1 MKPVIT
7 VVIPTY
13 QRPALLRNCLEALA
27 RQHVLAWAQVEII
40 VVVDGTDFEVFDLTY
55 RMSKQTGLV
64 IKCLQQKERRGP
76 AAARNRGWQAAS
88 SPFIAFTDDDCLP
101 QPTWLSAGLLFLL
114 RGGQVLTGQVRMPL
128 PEQPTHHDQTT
139 ALLETAEFVTANLF
153 CRRSALEQVGG
164 FDEQFDSAWRED
176 SDLQFKFL
184 EAGIPISTCPE
195 AVIVHPIRPAPW
207 YASLRDERKNR
218 YDALLYKRHPDLF
231 RQRIPAYKP
240 LVLRYY
246 VSVIALLVG
255 LLAVGVGQ
263 PKLAL
268 VCLGLWG
275 ILTTRL
281 IWERLSGHFGSWQ
294 AFKQA
299 TLTSLATPFLS
310 VYWRLYGAFTYK
322 TWFW

>member
-1 MKPVIT
+1 MKPIIT

-13 QRPALLRNCLEALA
+13 QRPDLLRNCLEAIA
-27 RQHVLAWAQVEII
+27 RQHVLTWAPVEII
-40 VVVDGTDFEVFDLTY
+40 VVVDGTDFAVFDLTY
-55 RMSKQTGLV
+55 RMSKQTGLS

-101 QPTWLSAGLLFLL
+101 QPDWLLAGLTLLL
-114 RGGQVLTGQVRMPL
+114 RGAQVITGKVRMPL
-128 PEQPTHHDQTT
+128 PERPTHHEKTT

-153 CRRSALEQVGG
+153 CLRSALEKVGG

-184 EAGIPISTCPE
+184 EVGIPISACPE
-195 AVIVHPIRPAPW
+195 AVIVHPVRHAPW

-240 LVLRYY
+240 IVIRYY
-246 VSVIALLVG
+246 VSVIGLLVG
-255 LLAVGVGQ
+255 LLAIGTGQ
-263 PKLAL
+263 TKLAN
-268 VCLGLWG
+268 VCIGLWG
-275 ILTTRL
+275 FLTANL
-281 IWERLSGHFGSWQ
+281 IWERLQGRFGNWQ
-294 AFKQA
+294 KFKQA

-310 VYWRLYGAFTYK
+310 VYWRLYGAFIYK